1 MLIEGFDT
9 FLSEDQIE
17 RFERLLKFVPEKR
30 RTGYEKRVYG
40 AVHHKS
46 PVVGYSTIL
55 GVLFELENIDFFLK
69 QGLEFID
76 FSMETTDEVV
86 FLGYSKKG
94 SPSAVPTIPMSEFI
108 DFDIPINRNGKP
120 YVLEL
125 KSYPRMQFGESAGA
139 RNQLLKYQAAIDQ
152 GIIDGA
158 TIEIRGR
165 IHPSFLDWI
174 IAGYI
179 PNVEVVYLIE
189 LPSGAWYRFVI
200 KPTKNRNGLRFKNEA
215 PQTPDD
221 RVIIDGIECAIR
233 DNSTIDIV
241 RGIEVHNPP
250 KHLTSYLDNPDTI
263 QELSILKECLPVWQ
277 KAIWRAFI

>member
-1 MLIEGFDT
+1 MLIEGLNR
-9 FLSEDQIE
+9 FLSEDRIE
-17 RFERLLKFVPEKR
+17 RFERLLESVPEKR
-30 RTGYEKRVYG
+30 RTGYRRRVIG
-40 AVHHKS
+40 AVHHNS

-55 GVLFELENIDFFLK
+55 GVLFELENIDFILK

-76 FSMETTDEVV
+76 FSKETTDEVA
-86 FLGYSKKG
+86 FLGYPKKG
-94 SPSAVPTIPMSEFI
+94 RPSAAPAIPMSGFI

-125 KSYPRMQFGESAGA
+125 KSYPRMQFGKSAEA
-139 RNQLLKYQAAIDQ
+139 RNQLLKYQAAICQ
-152 GIIDGA
+152 GIVAGA
-158 TIEIRGR
+158 TIEIKGR

-174 IAGYI
+174 TSGYI
-179 PNVEVVYLIE
+179 PDVEVIYLIE

-200 KPTKNRNGLRFKNEA
+200 KPTKNGNSLRFKDEV

-221 RVIIDGIECAIR
+221 WAIIDGIECAIR
-233 DNSTIDIV
+233 NNSTIDTI
-241 RGIEVHNPP
+241 RGIKVHNPP

-277 KAIWRAFI
+277 EAIWQAFR

>member
-1 MLIEGFDT
+1 MLIEGLNT
-9 FLSEDQIE
+9 FLPEDQIE
-17 RFERLLKFVPEKR
+17 RFERLLESVPEKR
-30 RTGYEKRVYG
+30 RTGYEKRVSG

-46 PVVGYSTIL
+46 PVVGYSTIF
-55 GVLFELENIDFFLK
+55 GVLFELENIDFFSK

-86 FLGYSKKG
+86 FLGYSKKD
-94 SPSAVPTIPMSEFI
+94 SPSAAPTVPMSGII
-108 DFDIPINRNGKP
+108 DFDVPINRNGKP
-120 YVLEL
+120 YILEL
-125 KSYPRMQFGESAGA
+125 KSYPRMPFGESAGA

-179 PNVEVVYLIE
+179 PDVEVVYLIE

-200 KPTKNRNGLRFKNEA
+200 KPTKNGNSLRFKNDA
-215 PQTPDD
+215 LQTPDD
-221 RVIIDGIECAIR
+221 WAIIDGVERAIR
-233 DNSTIDIV
+233 DNRTIDIV

-250 KHLTSYLDNPDTI
+250 KHLISYLDKPDTI
-263 QELSILKECLPVWQ
+263 RELSILMECLPVWQ
-277 KAIWRAFI
+277 EAIWRAFI